1 MHDQMLRPPQRIQ
14 IIVENVAMLY
24 ENLTPPIFLPLL
36 APSPP
41 PSTRKKRRQTKHLS
55 SAHSASAQRA
65 AALPHR
71 VQATNVAAETGS
83 VVKTVSA
90 SAPPPAL
97 ASAGQ
102 ERRALL

>member
-1 MHDQMLRPPQRIQ
+1 MIQ

-24 ENLTPPIFLPLL
+24 EIPTPPIFLPLL
-36 APSPP
+36 APSPLP
-41 PSTRKKRRQTKHLS
+41 RPEKREGKTQHLS
-55 SAHSASAQRA
+55 SARPASAQTA

-71 VQATNVAAETGS
+71 AQDTNVAAQTGS
-83 VVKTVSA
+83 VVKTVPA

-97 ASAGQ
+97 ASAAQ